1 MTRERKFMSKCS
13 RLRFLDRRL
22 KRRKRGKPG
31 ADLVEEAVHLHGDRH
46 ANGTGKAKC
55 IGAAMALHRDAAEA
69 EEDRAVV
76 PPYIEVLPQFLGR
89 ASWQHGS
96 QPRR

>member
-31 ADLVEEAVHLHGDRH
+31 ADLVEEAVHLHVDRH

-69 EEDRAVV
+69 EEDSAVV
-76 PPYIEVLPQFLGR
+76 PPGIEALAQFLERGR
-89 ASWQHGS
+89 GKHVAHA
-96 QPRR
+96 